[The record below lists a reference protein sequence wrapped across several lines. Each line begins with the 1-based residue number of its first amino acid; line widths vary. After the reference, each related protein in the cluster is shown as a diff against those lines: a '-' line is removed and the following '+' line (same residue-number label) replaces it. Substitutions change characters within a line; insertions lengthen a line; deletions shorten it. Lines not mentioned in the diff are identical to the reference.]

1 MGYFDVM
8 NGKLL
13 YLLVIAGLSFIAWY
27 CFWMIKNGS
36 KRAEELGVS
45 KQAIKDLIKGTI
57 TFSIVPSLS
66 VVVGLFTLSTALGVP
81 WAWFRLSVLGAVGY
95 ELTAADIAATAAG
108 FESINAVVASGDPSV
123 AGIIMLAM
131 SSGIIG
137 GCVFTVL
144 LSEPIH
150 SGMSGLN
157 AKWGVNGAIVLG
169 CLTLAM
175 LAVMVPR
182 RTFVMGAASTA
193 VFITSAAITYAIRA
207 LSAKNPN
214 FKWMRD
220 FTMAFAL
227 ILGMASTLIWQMIF

>member
-13 YLLVIAGLSFIAWY
+13 YILVICGLAFIAWY

-36 KRAEELGVS
+36 QRAQELGVS

-66 VVVGLFTLSTALGVP
+66 VVVGLFTLATALGVP

-108 FESINAVVASGDPSV
+108 FESINAVAATGGASV

-157 AKWGVNGAIVLG
+157 SKWGVNGAIVLG

-182 RTFVMGAASTA
+182 RTFVMGMASTA
-193 VFITSAAITYAIRA
+193 VFLTSAAITYLIRS
-207 LSAKNPN
+207 LSSKNQK

-227 ILGMASTLIWQMIF
+227 ILGMASTLLWNIIF

>member
-8 NGKLL
+8 GSKLL
-13 YLLVIAGLSFIAWY
+13 YILVICGLAFIAWY

-36 KRAEELGVS
+36 KRARELGVS
-45 KQAIKDLIKGTI
+45 QQTVKNLIKSTI
-57 TFSIVPSLS
+57 TFSVVPSLS
-66 VVVGLFTLSTALGVP
+66 VVVGLFTLATALGVP
-81 WAWFRLSVLGAVGY
+81 WAWFRLSVLGSVGY
-95 ELTAADIAATAAG
+95 ELTAADIAATAVG
-108 FESINAVVASGDPSV
+108 FDSINAVAETGDASV

-150 SGMSGLN
+150 SGMSGLKS
-157 AKWGVNGAIVLG
+157 KWGINGSIVLG

-193 VFITSAAITYAIRA
+193 VFITSAAITYRIRA
-207 LSAKNPN
+207 LSAKNPKL
-214 FKWMRD
+214 KWMRD

-227 ILGMASTLIWQMIF
+227 ILGMASTLLWKAIF